1 MTDLLITNARIVD
14 GTGAP
19 WFAGSVAVDDGKI
32 VAVRRETAPDAD
44 GETTIDADGRVLCP
58 GFVDTHSHSD
68 MRLFEE
74 PTLEPKIRQGITTEI
89 LGQDGF
95 SMAPMYREGGA
106 AEWSAQ
112 LSALAGQVDV
122 NWTWGSVADYLDAV
136 EENGIAPNVA
146 LFVGHGTV
154 RFNLLGM
161 SDRDPTDDEL
171 AEMRDLVSEALDDGA
186 LGLSTGLIY
195 TPCTYAD
202 RREVQELAAALE
214 QYGRPFVA
222 HVRSEGRW
230 IWDALDEFIDIGAE
244 ESVPLHVS
252 HFKVAGLGQQGK
264 ASRATTLIETAR
276 DRNVDITVEQYPY
289 AAASTM
295 LSAVLPPWVH
305 ADGPEQTLEHLA
317 DEGTRERIRRDV
329 EEWRIE
335 GWENIGALTGWDGV
349 VISDV
354 RTDANADLEGKS
366 VATIAEERDTDPV
379 DAVCRVLREEEL
391 AVSAVYHMMDEA
403 DVREILTYERTCV
416 GTDGLF
422 GGKPHPRVYGS
433 YPRILG
439 QYVREENLLTL
450 GEAVRKMTSLPAR
463 AMGLPRKGLVRPG
476 MDADLVVFD
485 PVRVGSEA
493 TYENPRRYPNG
504 IDHVLVDG
512 EPVVHDGEVT
522 GATPGRAIRGDE

>member
-1 MTDLLITNARIVD
+1 MADLLVTNARVID

-19 WFAGSVAVDDGKI
+19 WFAGAVVVDDGRI
-32 VAVRRETAPDAD
+32 TSVVRERTPDVDA
-44 GETTIDADGRVLCP
+44 ETTIDADGRVVCP
-58 GFVDTHSHSD
+58 GFVDTHTHSD
-68 MRLFEE
+68 MRLFDD

-95 SMAPMYREGGA
+95 SMAPMHREGGA
-106 AEWSAQ
+106 SEWSAQ
-112 LSALAGQVDV
+112 LSALAGQTDVD
-122 NWTWGSVADYLDAV
+122 WTWGSVADYLDAV
-136 EENGIAPNVA
+136 EANGIAPNVG

-171 AEMRDLVSEALDDGA
+171 ASMRDLAVEALEDGA

-195 TPCTYAD
+195 TPCTYAG
-202 RREVQELAAALE
+202 REEVREIASVLE
-214 QYGRPFVA
+214 PYGRPFVA

-230 IWDALDEFIDIGAE
+230 IWDALDEFVDVGAE
-244 ESVPLHVS
+244 TGVPLHLS
-252 HFKVAGLGQQGK
+252 HFKVAGRAQHGT
-264 ASRATTLIETAR
+264 APRATSLIETAR
-276 DRNVDITVEQYPY
+276 DRGVDITVEQYPY

-305 ADGPEQTLEHLA
+305 ADGPERTLEHLA
-317 DEGTRERIRRDV
+317 DEETRERIRRDV

-349 VISDV
+349 VVSDV
-354 RTDANADLEGKS
+354 ATEENADLEGMS
-366 VATIAEERDTDPV
+366 VAAIADERGVDPI
-379 DAVCRVLREEEL
+379 DAICDLLIEEEL
-391 AVSAVYHMMDEA
+391 GVSAVYHMMDEA

-422 GGKPHPRVYGS
+422 GGTPHPRVYGS

-439 QYVREENLLTL
+439 TYVREENLLTL
-450 GEAVRKMTSLPAR
+450 EEAVRKMTSLPAR
-463 AMGLPRKGLVRPG
+463 AMGLQHKGLVRPG
-476 MDADLVVFD
+476 QDADLVVFD
-485 PVRVGSEA
+485 PGRVGSPA
-493 TYENPRRYPNG
+493 TYEDPRRYPTG

-512 EPVVHDGEVT
+512 EPIVRDGEVT
-522 GATPGRAIRGDE
+522 GATPGETIRK